1 MGGGSNAGGLSFSEA
16 RALFKEMRE
25 DAASERA
32 ETAPREAV
40 TAAQLEALQ
49 SRLDTMHA
57 DQLLSDDELYAL
69 EDICADYIELKAR
82 SFTGVVTVDA
92 SLLSPAVGQLLALVG
107 LSEGLL
113 SDARFA
119 RQARRKF
126 SYS

>member
-40 TAAQLEALQ
+40 TAARLEALQ
-49 SRLDTMHA
+49 ARLDTMHA

-69 EDICADYIELKAR
+69 EDVLADYIELKAR
-82 SFTGVVTVDA
+82 RPRDDPE
-92 SLLSPAVGQLLALVG
+92 LRVGPLLALVG

-126 SYS
+126 YA